1 VTTASPQSE
10 PDILTMGLDEGD
22 RLSRRRLL
30 ALLVAI
36 LALIAGLAYWRL
48 HPRPEPGFSLSDL
61 QGVYA
66 GMVRSDGTNDASVID
81 IHRVY
86 EESGYVL
93 PAGCEYLYEAT
104 VLNRVPHEA
113 LDGVGTFWALD
124 RSAVSLFSYRF
135 ADVASAGREYKRLA
149 GVVDRC
155 RGVHIE
161 VHARPAS
168 MGLLTVVRRDP
179 AGDAPAQLG
188 YVLTTDDGTKLAVHV
203 LAFSNT
209 VTWQFRYEPVPG
221 AYAPLT
227 AERVMDSLTDQMR
240 SVQELHR

>member
-1 VTTASPQSE
+1 VTTASPQRE
-10 PDILTMGLDEGD
+10 PDILILGPDQPD
-22 RLSRRRLL
+22 RRSGRRIF
-30 ALLVAI
+30 AVVGVVA
-36 LALIAGLAYWRL
+36 ALIAGVVFWRL
-48 HPRPEPGFSLSDL
+48 QPAKPLVFSLPDL

-81 IHRVY
+81 RSRVS
-86 EESGYVL
+86 EESGYIR
-93 PAGCEYLYEAT
+93 PAMCEPLFEAT
-104 VLNRVPHEA
+104 VLNRVPKGA

-135 ADVASAGREYKRLA
+135 TDVARANGEYTRLADVF
-149 GVVDRC
+149 DQC
-155 RGVHIE
+155 RDIQVE
-161 VHARPAS
+161 VHARPAG
-168 MGLLTVVRRDP
+168 MGLLTGMRHDP

-209 VTWQFRYEPVPG
+209 VSWQFRYEPVPG

-227 AERVMDSLTDQMR
+227 AQRVMDSLADQMR
-240 SVQELHR
+240 SVQDLHR